1 MKIFNRN
8 KNALKPSWVF
18 SQNGNL
24 WKFIFGGNDF
34 IAGETRDLEKRLLY
48 LFSVRITDG
57 KKFMSDFLFENGN
70 YWISV
75 EGATS
80 KILYLNRFEKPEL
93 PYHKNIIALD
103 LLSGNKLWEIEEYQ
117 YFFSTEEKLYGV
129 KQKFDK
135 TEIAE
140 INNSDGSIVKVFSES
155 EYPSLLELK
164 RNSDDDLYNEQSDYP
179 LSFTK
184 FTPEIH
190 IKNIINSEITG
201 SVGDTEFLIK
211 GDYVLFNY
219 YKESGIDMKDINR
232 KLYTNT
238 FCIFNISTGKKIYSD
253 ILNRQSGYNV
263 PDNFFSRN
271 DIVYYLREKKDIV
284 ALKL

>member
-93 PYHKNIIALD
+93 PYQH
-103 LLSGNKLWEIEEYQ
+103 
-117 YFFSTEEKLYGV
+117 
-129 KQKFDK
+129 
-135 TEIAE
+135 
-140 INNSDGSIVKVFSES
+140 
-155 EYPSLLELK
+155 
-164 RNSDDDLYNEQSDYP
+164 
-179 LSFTK
+179 
-184 FTPEIH
+184 
-190 IKNIINSEITG
+190 
-201 SVGDTEFLIK
+201 
-211 GDYVLFNY
+211 
-219 YKESGIDMKDINR
+219 
-232 KLYTNT
+232 
-238 FCIFNISTGKKIYSD
+238 
-253 ILNRQSGYNV
+253 
-263 PDNFFSRN
+263 NF
-271 DIVYYLREKKDIV
+271 
-284 ALKL
+284 